1 MKTNIPDKEAKEITN
16 KMFAGFQLAIKRLI
30 EKTKK
35 EDSYLVISRNGKIEK
50 VPAKDL

>member
-1 MKTNIPDKEAKEITN
+1 MGMTTKERQELGGKIMK
-16 KMFAGFQLAIKRLI
+16 GFQLAIKRLI

-35 EDSYLVISRNGKIEK
+35 EDGHLVISRNGRIEK